1 MKPTNEMIAAAWQAW
16 HKRHG
21 GKLGPGPAFVEAI
34 EAALAVMPQFGT
46 FIERDDGTTEF
57 RRTGESFTP
66 TAQGYKAWFLYA
78 GPESKL

>member
-34 EAALAVMPQFGT
+34 EAAIIAAPTDMLVRYTIQRLEKELA
-46 FIERDDGTTEF
+46 
-57 RRTGESFTP
+57 RTRSLDYSP
-66 TAQGYKAWFLYA
+66 TIGRHQNE
-78 GPESKL
+78 PSNS